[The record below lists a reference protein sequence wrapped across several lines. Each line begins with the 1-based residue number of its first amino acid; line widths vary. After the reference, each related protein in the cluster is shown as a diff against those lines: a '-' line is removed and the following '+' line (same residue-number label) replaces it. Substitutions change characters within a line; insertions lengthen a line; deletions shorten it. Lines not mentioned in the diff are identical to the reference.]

1 MAVIEVKVPN
11 LGDFKDVEII
21 EVHVAIG
28 DTVKPEGTLI
38 TLETDKAAMEVPSTA
53 GGVVKE
59 LLVKKGD
66 RVSEGQLIVRLDGEA
81 IAVLA
86 SSPASPPAKVPAS
99 AAASDPATSP
109 ASAAASAAADPSAGR
124 AGAAPAAGAPAPS
137 ARAIPDTAATYSGP
151 VDLETELLVLGAGP
165 GGYPAAFRAADLG
178 LKVTLV
184 ERWATLGGVCLN
196 VGCIPSKALL
206 HAAKVIDDVEGMA
219 DCGLRFG
226 EPQIDMAALR
236 GWKDRTV
243 GKLTGGLAMLAQKRK
258 VDIVR
263 GTGSFLSPYHLEVV
277 DGGQRKVIAF
287 RQCVIAAGSE
297 SVRLPGFPD
306 DPRIIDSTGALEL
319 RGAPKTMLVVGGGI
333 IGLEMATVY
342 SALGTKI
349 SVVELTDGLMPGC
362 DPDLVRPLQR
372 RIAKRYAQIMT
383 GTKVT
388 RIVPVAEGLQVTFEG
403 KTSATGTYDQV
414 LMAVGRAPNG
424 KRLSAEKAGVTVDQR
439 GFIPV
444 DKQMRTNLPHIFAV
458 GDIVGQP
465 MLAHKANH
473 EGRVAAEV
481 AAGHKAAFDARVIP
495 SVAYTDPEIAWVGI
509 TESEAKAQGVDY
521 GKGQFPWAASGRA
534 LGLNRDEGMTK
545 LLFDAKTR
553 RVIGAGIV
561 GPNAGDLIS
570 EVALAIEMGC
580 DAADIGLTI
589 HPHPTLSETVAFAA
603 EAFEGTLV
611 DLYLPKK

>member
-277 DGGQRKVIAF
+277 DGG
-287 RQCVIAAGSE
+287 QCVIAAGSE

>member
-28 DTVKPEGTLI
+28 DTVKLEGALI
-38 TLETDKAAMEVPSTA
+38 TLETDKAAMEVPSSA
-53 GGVVKE
+53 AGVVKE

-66 RVSEGQLIVRLDGEA
+66 RVTEGQLIVRLEGEA
-81 IAVLA
+81 VAV
-86 SSPASPPAKVPAS
+86 PASPPAKAPASTPTSAPAAPSGSRAS
-99 AAASDPATSP
+99 AAPAVSVPPP
-109 ASAAASAAADPSAGR
+109 AK
-124 AGAAPAAGAPAPS
+124 
-137 ARAIPDTAATYSGP
+137 AIPDTAASYTGP

-184 ERWATLGGVCLN
+184 ERWAVLGGVCLN

-226 EPQIDMAALR
+226 EPQIDIAALR

-243 GKLTGGLAMLAQKRK
+243 GKLTGGLATLARQRK
-258 VDIVR
+258 VEIVR
-263 GTGSFLSPYHLEVV
+263 GTGSFLSPHHMEVV
-277 DGGQRKVIAF
+277 DGEQRKVIAF
-287 RQCVIAAGSE
+287 KQCVIAAGSE

-319 RGAPKTMLVVGGGI
+319 RSAPKTMLVVGGGI

-388 RIVPVAEGLQVTFEG
+388 KIEPDADGLLVTFEG
-403 KTSATGTYDQV
+403 KISETQRFDQV
-414 LMAVGRAPNG
+414 LMSVGRSPNG
-424 KRLSAEKAGVTVDQR
+424 KRLSAEKAGITVDQR

-444 DKQMRTNLPHIFAV
+444 DKQMRTNMPHIFAV

-481 AAGHKAAFDARVIP
+481 AAGHKVAFDARVIP

-509 TESEAKAQGVDY
+509 TEVEAKAQGIDY

-545 LLFDAKTR
+545 LLFDAKTH

-611 DLYLPKK
+611 DLYLPKKK

>member
-1 MAVIEVKVPN
+1 MAVIDVKVPN

-28 DTVKPEGTLI
+28 DTVKAEGTLI
-38 TLETDKAAMEVPSTA
+38 TLETDKAAMEVPSSA

-66 RVSEGQLIVRLDGEA
+66 RVSEGQLIVRLEGEA
-81 IAVLA
+81 IAVPA
-86 SSPASPPAKVPAS
+86 SSPTGSPAKAPASTPAS
-99 AAASDPATSP
+99 APAG
-109 ASAAASAAADPSAGR
+109 PSASSVS
-124 AGAAPAAGAPAPS
+124 AAPAVSAQSPS
-137 ARAIPDTAATYSGP
+137 AQAIPDTAASYTGP
-151 VDLETELLVLGAGP
+151 VDLEADLLVLGAGP

-206 HAAKVIDDVEGMA
+206 HAAKVIEDVEGMA

-226 EPQIDMAALR
+226 EAQIDIAALR
-236 GWKDRTV
+236 GWKERTV
-243 GKLTGGLAMLAQKRK
+243 GKLTGGLATLAQKRK

-263 GTGSFLSPYHLEVV
+263 GTGSFLSPNHMQVV
-277 DGGQRKVIAF
+277 DGEQRKVIAF

-319 RGAPKTMLVVGGGI
+319 RSVPKTMLVVGGGI

-388 RIVPVAEGLQVTFEG
+388 KIVPAADGLQVTFEG
-403 KTSATGTYDQV
+403 KTSATETYDQV
-414 LMAVGRAPNG
+414 LMAVGRSPNG
-424 KRLSAEKAGVTVDQR
+424 KRLSAEKAGISVDQR

-444 DKQMRTNLPHIFAV
+444 DKQMRTNMPHIFAV

-481 AAGHKAAFDARVIP
+481 AAGRKAAFDARVIP
-495 SVAYTDPEIAWVGI
+495 SVAYTDPEIAWVGL
-509 TESEAKAQGVDY
+509 TETEAKAAGVDY

-545 LLFDAKTR
+545 LLFDAKTH

-611 DLYLPKK
+611 DLYLPKKK

>member
-1 MAVIEVKVPN
+1 VIEIRVPR

-21 EVHVAIG
+21 EVHVAVG
-28 DTVKPEGTLI
+28 DTVRPEATLI

-66 RVSEGQLIVRLDGEA
+66 RVSEGHLILKLEGEA
-81 IAVLA
+81 VAAAV
-86 SSPASPPAKVPAS
+86 SPAASP
-99 AAASDPATSP
+99 
-109 ASAAASAAADPSAGR
+109 
-124 AGAAPAAGAPAPS
+124 AAPAPAPAAPATPTRPAAPAPIS
-137 ARAIPDTAATYSGP
+137 AAGYSGP
-151 VDLETELLVLGAGP
+151 VDEETELLVLGAGP

-178 LKVTLV
+178 LQVTLV

-206 HAAKVIDDVEGMA
+206 HAARVIEDVEGMA

-226 EPQIDMAALR
+226 EPQIDIDALR
-236 GWKDRTV
+236 GWKERTV
-243 GKLTGGLAMLAQKRK
+243 GKLTGGLAALAKQRK
-258 VDIVR
+258 VRLVR
-263 GTGSFLSPYHLEVV
+263 GTGSFLSPHHLEVV
-277 DGGQRKVIAF
+277 DGEQRTVIAF

-306 DPRIIDSTGALEL
+306 DPRIIDSNGALEL
-319 RGAPKTMLVVGGGI
+319 RSIPKTMLVVGGGI

-342 SALGTKI
+342 SALGTQI

-388 RIVPVAEGLQVTFEG
+388 KIVPAADGLQVTFEG
-403 KTSATGTYDQV
+403 QTSATQTYEQV
-414 LMAVGRAPNG
+414 LMAVGRTPNG
-424 KRLSAEKAGVTVDQR
+424 KRLSAEKAGITVDQR

-444 DKQMRTNLPHIFAV
+444 DKQMRTNVSHIFAV

-481 AAGHKAAFDARVIP
+481 AAGHKVAFDARVIP
-495 SVAYTDPEIAWVGI
+495 SVAYTDPEIAWVGM
-509 TESEAKAQGVDY
+509 TESEAKAAGIDY

-534 LGLNRDEGMTK
+534 LGLNRDEGTTK
-545 LLFDAKTR
+545 LLFDAKTH

-611 DLYLPKK
+611 DLYLPKKK

>member
-424 KRLSAEKAGVTVDQR
+424 KRLSAEAMEYLALQDFPGNVRQLENLCHWLTVMAPTQT
-439 GFIPV
+439 I
-444 DKQMRTNLPHIFAV
+444 
-458 GDIVGQP
+458 
-465 MLAHKANH
+465 
-473 EGRVAAEV
+473 EV
-481 AAGHKAAFDARVIP
+481 ADLPAELKLGGGGL
-495 SVAYTDPEIAWVGI
+495 PESDWVGALEREVERAFGRGETAILDKFAQAFETALISKALARTGGRRIEAANLLGMGRNTI
-509 TESEAKAQGVDY
+509 TRKIQE
-521 GKGQFPWAASGRA
+521 
-534 LGLNRDEGMTK
+534 LGL
-545 LLFDAKTR
+545 DAKG
-553 RVIGAGIV
+553 GA
-561 GPNAGDLIS
+561 D
-570 EVALAIEMGC
+570 
-580 DAADIGLTI
+580 DAA
-589 HPHPTLSETVAFAA
+589 
-603 EAFEGTLV
+603 
-611 DLYLPKK
+611 

>member
-21 EVHVAIG
+21 EVHVAVG
-28 DTVKPEGTLI
+28 DTVKLEGTLI
-38 TLETDKAAMEVPSTA
+38 TLETDKAAMEVPSSA
-53 GGVVKE
+53 DGVVKE
-59 LLVKKGD
+59 LLVKKGE
-66 RVSEGQLIVRLDGEA
+66 RVSEGQLIVRLEGEA
-81 IAVLA
+81 VAV
-86 SSPASPPAKVPAS
+86 PASAPAKVPAS
-99 AAASDPATSP
+99 TPASTPAAAG
-109 ASAAASAAADPSAGR
+109 PSGSSVS
-124 AGAAPAAGAPAPS
+124 AAPAVSAPPPA
-137 ARAIPDTAATYSGP
+137 AKAIPDTAASYSGP

-184 ERWATLGGVCLN
+184 ERWAVLGGVCLN

-226 EPQIDMAALR
+226 EPQIDVAALR
-236 GWKDRTV
+236 GWKERTV
-243 GKLTGGLAMLAQKRK
+243 GKLTGGLATLARQRK

-263 GTGSFLSPYHLEVV
+263 GTGSFLSPYHMEVV
-277 DGGQRKVIAF
+277 DGEQRKVIAF

-319 RGAPKTMLVVGGGI
+319 RSVPKTMLVVGGGI

-342 SALGTKI
+342 SALGSKI

-372 RIAKRYAQIMT
+372 RIAKRYAQIMV

-388 RIVPVAEGLQVTFEG
+388 KIVPDADGLLVTFEG
-403 KTSATGTYDQV
+403 KTSETQRFDQV
-414 LMAVGRAPNG
+414 LMAVGRSPNG
-424 KRLSAEKAGVTVDQR
+424 KRLSAEKAGITVDQR
-439 GFIPV
+439 GLIPV

-481 AAGHKAAFDARVIP
+481 AAGRKVAFDARVIP
-495 SVAYTDPEIAWVGI
+495 SVAYTDPEIAWVGM
-509 TESEAKAQGVDY
+509 TETEAKAQGVDY

-545 LLFDAKTR
+545 LLFDAKTH